1 MQDSGIGN
9 GSNTAEVLHWAQGDE
24 LVNYRELQH
33 GGNLEMRG
41 SGRIEGTLL
50 QNPSSQEYLT
60 NESS

>member
-24 LVNYRELQH
+24 LVNYRALQH

-50 QNPSSQEYLT
+50 QNPSKT
-60 NESS
+60 